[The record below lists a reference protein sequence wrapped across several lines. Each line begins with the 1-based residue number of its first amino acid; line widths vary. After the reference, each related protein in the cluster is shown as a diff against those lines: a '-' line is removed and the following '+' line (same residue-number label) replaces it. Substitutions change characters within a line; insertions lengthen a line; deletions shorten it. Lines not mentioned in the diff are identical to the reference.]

1 MTTRSVLD
9 LPGVRQLHSRN
20 LLFPA
25 VVVLVVLGVLLQ
37 GAFLPVAP
45 ESAEAATE
53 PPPPPT
59 AFRAEFEKTP
69 LAYAADYWLQVGEQ
83 WRPHIVLVGRDKTPA
98 IVVAPRLAVSSTR
111 AADDVIAEELAL
123 GMRTPSEIDE
133 PPTETAIEDDAPAI
147 DGGEEVVATE
157 PQRPYRLLSVDTE
170 HQVAVF
176 ELTTPQ
182 RAAPVADLSELQS
195 GSHAI
200 ALGLTPQETLR
211 ITPGSVVSAR
221 VATDYPEQGSLVGDT
236 LDLAVPFPEETR
248 VAAVVDLDG
257 GLLGVAFET
266 AAGLRVTP
274 AHLVRDIA
282 REAGESKPCV
292 SIETQDLNEQVRT
305 VLGVRE
311 GVFVESVR
319 KEAFFPEPSIQAGDI
334 IMRWAGDTIPS
345 RQAFEESY
353 LAGEPGGLVR
363 YLVLREGRRIRGA
376 TRVPGPSCRPVGH
389 GIVPFPHLGAVLSW
403 QAAPPDS
410 VETMSGWRVMS
421 ILEGAPAA
429 KAGVKRGDLIVAVQA
444 RRLSAD
450 NFRKSFED
458 FEKAP
463 RPTVFTV
470 LRSGRLQLLAVAP
483 EPAPSPSD

>member
-53 PPPPPT
+53 PPPPT
-59 AFRAEFEKTP
+59 VFRPDFEKTP

-83 WRPHIVLVGRDKTPA
+83 WRPHIILVGRDQTPA
-98 IVVAPRLAVSSTR
+98 IVVAPRLAVSSIR

-123 GMRTPSEIDE
+123 GMRAPSGIEAPAPE
-133 PPTETAIEDDAPAI
+133 TEAEDDAPAV
-147 DGGEEVVATE
+147 DSSEEVVVNE

-176 ELTTPQ
+176 ELTTPH

-195 GSHAI
+195 GAHAI
-200 ALGLTPQETLR
+200 ALSLTSEETLR
-211 ITPGSVVSAR
+211 ITPGAVVSAR

-236 LDLAVPFPEETR
+236 LDLAVAFPEETR

-266 AAGLRVTP
+266 GNGLQVTP

-292 SIETQDLNEQVRT
+292 SIETQDVSEQVRT
-305 VLGVRE
+305 VLGIRE
-311 GVFVESVR
+311 GVFVERVR
-319 KEAFFPEPSIQAGDI
+319 NEAFFPEPSILAGDI
-334 IMRWAGDTIPS
+334 IMRWAGDTVPR

-363 YLVLREGRRIRGA
+363 YLVLREGRRIAGA
-376 TRVPGPSCRPVGH
+376 TRMPGPRCRPVGH
-389 GIVPFPHLGAVLSW
+389 GIVPFSQLGAVLSW
-403 QAAPPDS
+403 QAAPPES

-421 ILEGAPAA
+421 ILDGAPAA
-429 KAGVKRGDLIVAVQA
+429 KAGIERGDLIVAVQG

-450 NFRKSFED
+450 NFQESFED

-463 RPTVFTV
+463 RPAVFTV